1 MTLLL
6 HRRSSR
12 ATESWNNG
20 TDMFAFPLS
29 YAQQRLWLL
38 DRLTPGSALYTIP
51 ATLRLTR
58 APDVQ
63 ALGRS
68 LNEIVRRHETLRT
81 TFSIRDNQPIQVV
94 APHLTVDLPI
104 IDLQHHSSK
113 QREAAAQQQAAIEAR
128 RPFDL
133 ETGPLFRS
141 TLLRLTPEDHLLL
154 ISFHHLVADGWSLG
168 VFFRELAAIYPAFV
182 KGLLSPLPDLPIQYP
197 DYVVWQKQWLEG
209 SVMQE
214 QLGYWRQRLNDLP
227 ALVLPTDQSRSI
239 LPQQQG
245 ARQAMVIPSLLSSRL
260 AAFSQQEGSTLFMT
274 LLAAFQILL
283 QRYSGQEDFAI
294 GTPIASRTR
303 VETEGLIGLF
313 VNTLVLR
320 ADVKGDPT
328 FRELLQRV
336 RQTTLEAYA
345 HQDVPFERL
354 VEDLKPPRDPGR
366 NPLIQI
372 LFSLQNT
379 PTLANQPSDSIRTGW
394 ETDRGTAN
402 FDLTVDLWETSQGL
416 ESRWEYQT
424 DLFDDATISRMMGH
438 FQNLLYSIA
447 TGWDERLSRL
457 PLLTDEE
464 RHELLFTRNA
474 GVLTVPPITV
484 HECFA
489 QQAARTPDAIAVVSD
504 CENFTYR
511 ELDQRANQIARYL
524 QRHGV
529 IQGQIVSVQLRRSP
543 LLAAALLGVL
553 KAGAAYLPFDLESA
567 ADITASERQIF
578 ILQNAGVRHVL
589 TESTKIDEFGTINAI
604 ALDTH
609 WSAITREN
617 ADTLVSETNRDDPAY
632 VIYTSGS
639 TGKPKGVLTPHRA
652 LVNHCYTVA
661 DRYGLRSTDR
671 VLQFA
676 AISFDVAAEEIFPTL
691 LSGGT
696 VVFSRYHG
704 VLSFAELHQCI
715 LQHELSVL
723 NLPASYWHEW
733 VNDLAS
739 NHEPLPKFL
748 RLVIT
753 GSERVSPEQLRCWQK
768 LVGTHVRWLNAYG
781 VTEATITTTVYE
793 PYGDVGGV
801 SVPIGR
807 PLANI
812 RVYVLDQHLQPVP
825 TGVSGELCIG
835 GECLAL
841 GYLGNP
847 DPHTGRFI
855 DSPFEPG
862 ARLYRTGDLVRYR
875 ADGNL
880 EFVGRMDT
888 QIKLRGYR
896 IEPEE
901 IEATIVQHAAVDEAV
916 VVLHE
921 QCGEDKHLVAYV
933 STSENSAALRKFL
946 QARLPKHMIPTV
958 FVPLDRLPRAINGK
972 IDYAA
977 LPAPP
982 KTMPMEDRIVA
993 PRNPVEAQLAELWTT
1008 VLGLQQVGI
1017 TDNFFDLGGH
1027 SLLATQLLSRLRT
1040 ALGIEIPLRILFET
1054 PTIEGLAA
1062 AMENYKPIPLN
1073 TQSQI
1078 QRRIFKDVATE
1089 IVQMSDAEVDKL
1101 LTELL
1106 TEEAEQQNKEIN
1118 E

>member
-1 MTLLL
+1 
-6 HRRSSR
+6 
-12 ATESWNNG
+12 
-20 TDMFAFPLS
+20 MFAFPLS

-51 ATLRLTR
+51 ATLRLTST
-58 APDVQ
+58 PDIQ

-81 TFSIRDNQPIQVV
+81 TFSMRDNQPIQVV

-104 IDLQHHSSK
+104 VDLQQHSPR
-113 QREAAAQQQAAIEAR
+113 QREAAAQEQAAIEAR

-141 TLLRLTPEDHLLL
+141 ILLRLTPEDHLLL

-182 KGLLSPLPDLPIQYP
+182 KGLQSPLPNLPIQYP

-214 QLGYWRQRLNDLP
+214 QLGYWRQRLSDLP
-227 ALVLPTDQSRSI
+227 ALVLPTDRPRSI

-245 ARQAMVIPSLLSSRL
+245 ARQAMVIPSVLSSRL
-260 AAFSQQEGSTLFMT
+260 AAASQQEGSTLFMT

-294 GTPIASRTR
+294 GTPIANRTR

-320 ADVKGDPT
+320 ADVKGDPV
-328 FRELLQRV
+328 FRELMQRV

-354 VEDLKPPRDPGR
+354 VEDLQPPRDPGR

-372 LFSLQNT
+372 LFSLQNM

-457 PLLTDEE
+457 SLLTDEE
-464 RHELLFTRNA
+464 RHELLFTRNE
-474 GVLTVPPITV
+474 GVLTVPRITV

-504 CENFTYR
+504 CESFTYR

-529 IQGQIVSVQLRRSP
+529 APGQIVGVQMQRYP

-553 KAGAAYLPFDLESA
+553 KAGAAYLPFDLEST
-567 ADITASERQIF
+567 ADITASERQMF
-578 ILQNAGVRHVL
+578 ILQNAGVTL
-589 TESTKIDEFGTINAI
+589 ILADSAKIDDFGTINAI
-604 ALDTH
+604 ALAAH
-609 WSAITREN
+609 ESAIMQESAEALIN
-617 ADTLVSETNRDDPAY
+617 ETNRDGLAY

-639 TGKPKGVLTPHRA
+639 TGKPKGVLIPHKA
-652 LVNHCYTVA
+652 LINHCYAVA
-661 DRYGLRSTDR
+661 DRYGIHSTDR

-676 AISFDVAAEEIFPTL
+676 AISFDVATEEIFPTL
-691 LSGGT
+691 LSGAT
-696 VVFSRYHG
+696 VVFSRYQG
-704 VLSFAELHQCI
+704 ALSFAELQQCI

-733 VNDLAS
+733 VNDLADS
-739 NHEPLPKFL
+739 HEPLPKSL

-753 GSERVSPEQLRCWQK
+753 GSERVSPEQLRRWQK
-768 LVGTHVRWLNAYG
+768 LAGTHVRWLNAYG
-781 VTEATITTTVYE
+781 VTEATITATVYE
-793 PYGDVGGV
+793 PYGDVAGV

-812 RVYVLDQHLQPVP
+812 RVYVLDRHLQPVP
-825 TGVSGELCIG
+825 TGVAGELCIG

-847 DPHTGRFI
+847 APHSGRFI

-880 EFVGRMDT
+880 EFIGRMDT

-901 IEATIVQHAAVDEAV
+901 IEAAIMQHATVHEAV
-916 VVLHE
+916 VVLRE

-933 STSENSAALRKFL
+933 STSESSAALRKSL

-972 IDYAA
+972 IDYNA
-977 LPAPP
+977 LPVPP
-982 KTMPMEDRIVA
+982 KAMQIEDRIIA
-993 PRNPVEAQLAELWTT
+993 PRNPVEAQLAELWAT
-1008 VLGLQQVGI
+1008 VLGLPQVGI

-1073 TQSQI
+1073 AQSQI
-1078 QRRIFKDVATE
+1078 QRRRIFKDVATE
-1089 IVQMSDAEVDKL
+1089 IVLMSDAEVDKL
-1101 LTELL
+1101 LTQLL
-1106 TEEAEQQNKEIN
+1106 TEEVGQRDKEIN